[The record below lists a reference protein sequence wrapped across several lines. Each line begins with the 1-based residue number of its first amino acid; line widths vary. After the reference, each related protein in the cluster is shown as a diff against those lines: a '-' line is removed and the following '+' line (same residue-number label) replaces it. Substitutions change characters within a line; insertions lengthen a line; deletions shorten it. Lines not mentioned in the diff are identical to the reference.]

1 MADAVDGGPSLKQRE
16 GIRRPVPPLSRLA
29 VDRALWSHD
38 QIATILGTE
47 ILRGIHRPGD
57 NMPAEPDLIARFQV
71 SRTVMREV
79 MKTLAAKGL
88 VVSKTRIGT
97 RVRDPLHWNYFDV
110 DVLVWRVRIGVDDEF
125 MGSLTRIR
133 GALDPAAAVLAA
145 QRRPATDIAHLREY
159 VREMGR
165 SGHSRQSF
173 AEADLDFHLAIAI
186 ASGNPLL
193 RSMASVI
200 EAALAAP
207 FSHSSPID
215 DASDHEVT
223 VNSHAAI
230 VDAIE
235 SRDEKA
241 AAAAMLKVIDIGVRR
256 IDSTPKKAGTSRRYL
271 FFRQRCA
278 DPAAPDGVKQNIHI
292 TRRRQQVRQLQPDV

>member
-1 MADAVDGGPSLKQRE
+1 MTDEVDPTSTPKPRE
-16 GIRRPVPPLSRLA
+16 AIPRPVPRLSRLA
-29 VDRALWSHD
+29 VDRALSSHD
-38 QIATILGTE
+38 QIAAILGTE
-47 ILRGIHRPGD
+47 ILRGVHRPGD
-57 NMPAEPDLIARFQV
+57 NMPPEPDLIVRFQV

-97 RVRDPLHWNYFDV
+97 RVRDPVHWNFFDV
-110 DVLVWRVRIGVDDEF
+110 DVLLWRVRIGLDDDF
-125 MGSLTRIR
+125 MRSLTEIR
-133 GALDPAAAVLAA
+133 RALEPASAALAA
-145 QRRPATDIAHLREY
+145 QRRSATDLAHLRDY

-165 SGHSRQSF
+165 QGHSRQSF

-193 RSMASVI
+193 RSIASVI

-215 DASDHEVT
+215 DPGDHQLT

-230 VDAIE
+230 VNAIE
-235 SRDEKA
+235 ARDEAA
-241 AAAAMLKVIDIGVRR
+241 AAAAMLEVIDIGVRR
-256 IDSTPKKAGTSRRYL
+256 IDSTRKKRNAAGPR
-271 FFRQRCA
+271 
-278 DPAAPDGVKQNIHI
+278 
-292 TRRRQQVRQLQPDV
+292 

>member
-1 MADAVDGGPSLKQRE
+1 MADVAARAQSRQQRDA
-16 GIRRPVPPLSRLA
+16 IPRPVPRLSRLA
-29 VDRALWSHD
+29 IERALSSHD
-38 QIATILGTE
+38 QIAAILGTE
-47 ILRGIHRPGD
+47 ILRGLHRPGD
-57 NMPAEPDLIARFQV
+57 NMPPEPELITRFQI

-97 RVRDPLHWNYFDV
+97 RVRDPVHWNFFDV
-110 DVLVWRVRIGVDDEF
+110 DVLVWRVRIGLDDEF
-125 MGSLTRIR
+125 MRSLTEIR
-133 GALDPAAAVLAA
+133 RALEPTAAALAA
-145 QRRPATDIAHLREY
+145 QRRSVHDIARLRDY
-159 VREMGR
+159 VREMGH

-173 AEADLDFHLAIAI
+173 AEADLDFHLAIAT

-200 EAALAAP
+200 EAALVAS

-215 DASDHEVT
+215 DAGNHEVS

-235 SRDEKA
+235 ARDERA
-241 AAAAMLKVIDIGVRR
+241 AAQAMLKVIDMGVRR
-256 IDSTPKKAGTSRRYL
+256 IDSTRKRRGSK
-271 FFRQRCA
+271 R
-278 DPAAPDGVKQNIHI
+278 
-292 TRRRQQVRQLQPDV
+292 

>member
-1 MADAVDGGPSLKQRE
+1 MADVAARAQSRKQRDA
-16 GIRRPVPPLSRLA
+16 IPRPVPRLSRLA
-29 VDRALWSHD
+29 VERAMSSHD
-38 QIATILGTE
+38 QIAAILGTE
-47 ILRGIHRPGD
+47 ILRGTHRPGD
-57 NMPAEPDLIARFQV
+57 NMPPEPDLITRFQV

-97 RVRDPLHWNYFDV
+97 RVRDPVHWNFFDV
-110 DVLVWRVRIGVDDEF
+110 DVLVWRVRVGLDDEF
-125 MGSLTRIR
+125 MRSLTEIR
-133 GALDPAAAVLAA
+133 RALEPAAAALAA
-145 QRRPATDIAHLREY
+145 QRRSVNDIAQLREY
-159 VREMGR
+159 VREMGH

-173 AEADLDFHLAIAI
+173 AEADLDFHLAIGT

-200 EAALAAP
+200 EAALVAS
-207 FSHSSPID
+207 FSHSSPVD

-235 SRDEKA
+235 ARDEQA

-256 IDSTPKKAGTSRRYL
+256 IDTTRKKRGSRR
-271 FFRQRCA
+271 
-278 DPAAPDGVKQNIHI
+278 
-292 TRRRQQVRQLQPDV
+292 